1 MSQPPMIQSL
11 EPPRW
16 LVVVQGIAG
25 ILFGLLLLTAP
36 GATSV
41 VVVQIIGIY
50 WLVGGIVALV
60 GLAWDRGGWGWT
72 VVRGVLGIV
81 AGLAVIRHPLWST
94 LIVGTTLIALLGI
107 IGICVG
113 IAGLIR
119 AFSQEGRRWASSFLA
134 VVDIV
139 LGLIL
144 LFNAL
149 IGSIAVPFLLGA
161 IAFVGGVAALVA
173 AIRWPSDRHA
183 GAVERV

>member
-11 EPPRW
+11 EPARW
-16 LVVVQGIAG
+16 LGVVQGIAG

-41 VVVQIIGIY
+41 VVVQIIGLY

-60 GLAWDRGGWGWT
+60 GLAWDRSGWGWT
-72 VVRGVLGIV
+72 VVRGALGIV

-107 IGICVG
+107 IGICLG

-134 VVDIV
+134 VADIV

-161 IAFVGGVAALVA
+161 IALLGGAAALVA
-173 AIRWPSDRHA
+173 AVRGPSDRDA

>member
-1 MSQPPMIQSL
+1 MIQSL

-41 VVVQIIGIY
+41 VVVQILGLY
-50 WLVGGIVALV
+50 WLAGGIVSLV
-60 GLAWDRGGWGWT
+60 SLAWDRSRWGWT
-72 VVRGVLGIV
+72 IVRGLLGIV

-94 LIVGTTLIALLGI
+94 LIVGAGLVGLLGI
-107 IGICVG
+107 VGICAG
-113 IAGLIR
+113 IVALIR
-119 AFSQEGRRWASSFLA
+119 ALGEEGRWASSILG

-139 LGLIL
+139 LGLML

-149 IGSIAVPFLLGA
+149 LGA
-161 IAFVGGVAALVA
+161 IAVPLLLGGIALLGGLAAVVV
-173 AIRWPSDRHA
+173 AIRWPARTA
-183 GAVERV
+183 TT